1 MGCCS
6 NSTPYKDQ
14 VNLKLIFDCILQ
26 KKTKIFNK
34 LFSDQNSSQQ
44 AYLSFL
50 NNEFGQ
56 YNTLTVNTLGLCL
69 IKGDYEAF
77 TFFHRLGCEIYH
89 MEKIFNKQG
98 LTSLEIICMKGYS
111 KLLSYY
117 LPFYKEYLEKHPKKE
132 LNSDFQLSIE
142 FKPYPENKFTPI
154 QLAIINEHIQII
166 TVLYQDVK
174 EKKQVMQEIDLEVV
188 ENKSGLNCALL
199 AVKSGNFAMVK
210 YLHSN
215 YSCNFAV
222 LDAAGNNAIEIAVLE
237 KQRKPF
243 KDYLKI
249 IEFLIKVVGLDA
261 KWDFA
266 EMPTGVIGQELE
278 RSNSQNEGSVM
289 GRVMN

>member
-6 NSTPYKDQ
+6 NSPPYKDQ

-26 KKTKIFNK
+26 KKTKFFNK
-34 LFSDQNSSQQ
+34 LFSDQNSNQQ
-44 AYLSFL
+44 AYLFYL
-50 NNEFGQ
+50 NNELGQ

-69 IKGDYEAF
+69 IIGDYEAF
-77 TFFHRLGCEIYH
+77 TFFHRLGCEIYY
-89 MEKIFNKQG
+89 MEKLLNKQG

-132 LNSDFQLSIE
+132 LNSEFQLSVQ
-142 FKPYPENKFTPI
+142 FKPHPENRFSPI
-154 QLAIINEHIQII
+154 QLATIFEHIQII

-174 EKKQVMQEIDLEVV
+174 DKKQVLQEIDLEHV
-188 ENKSGLNCALL
+188 EEKSGLNCALL
-199 AVKSGNFAMVK
+199 AVKSGNFSMVK

-215 YSCNFAV
+215 YSCNFGV
-222 LDAAGNNAIEIAVLE
+222 VDVNGNNAIEIALVE

-249 IEFLIKVVGLDA
+249 IRFLINVVGLDVKGDIA
-261 KWDFA
+261 EFA
-266 EMPTGVIGQELE
+266 NGVSIRELE
-278 RSNSQNEGSVM
+278 TSNCENEGSVM
-289 GRVMN
+289 NQ